1 MPTKEPL
8 TGIEPATFASH
19 DCWNRKATHYHC
31 ATVASRELSSY
42 QISSSTAETYQ
53 NSSHMY
59 HYIRL
64 GISPQ
69 PSDALTIRK
78 NISDAL
84 SQTFGL
90 SSEGTY
96 VDILSTPNNGKEC
109 VIRVQQKYVYIWLNC
124 HGFFWAIMLL
134 VAMPRGY

>member
-1 MPTKEPL
+1 
-8 TGIEPATFASH
+8 
-19 DCWNRKATHYHC
+19 
-31 ATVASRELSSY
+31 
-42 QISSSTAETYQ
+42 
-53 NSSHMY
+53 MY

-109 VIRVQQKYVYIWLNC
+109 VIRVQQNDVPRVLTSLVTYTGTCRFSLLKESPFLPS
-124 HGFFWAIMLL
+124 LL
-134 VAMPRGY
+134 VETVV